1 MDYWKCIACEEC
13 AIKCPKEA
21 IKVEK
26 VFDLSSFLSDE
37 PLLVV
42 DVELKR
48 CMLCGRSISSI
59 KQIDEVRDLIR
70 PLPVPQAH
78 IDRIGLLC
86 DNCRKLVAAK
96 VLLRSRG
103 VKGV

>member
-21 IKVEK
+21 ISVER

-37 PLLVV
+37 PLLVI

-48 CMLCGRSISSI
+48 CVVCGKSISSA
-59 KQIDEVRDLIR
+59 KQIDEVRNTIR
-70 PLPVPQAH
+70 PLPIPQTH
-78 IDRIGLLC
+78 VERMGLLC
-86 DNCRKLVAAK
+86 DDCRKLIAAK

-103 VKGV
+103 VKVE